1 MISHRPAKKNFHSM
15 GLFSKY
21 KPRSNIFMDLN
32 PTGIKKPSRPYYVNQ
47 FVSDSVAVTPVSQV
61 DWFNNPGNDIT
72 FNQSSFNI

>member
-1 MISHRPAKKNFHSM
+1 MISHRPAKKNFNSM

-47 FVSDSVAVTPVSQV
+47 FVSDSVEVSV
-61 DWFNNPGNDIT
+61 EFNAKSLRPSILSGLFEN
-72 FNQSSFNI
+72 